1 MKMFPKCRFCFSGSL
16 DKKLVEGKIV
26 LCDSRSKATG
36 PFDAG
41 SVGALIQ
48 GQSFR
53 DLPPSL
59 PLPGSYLELKD
70 GVTVLAYINS
80 TRYELKMPLEQEC
93 RESYLSNMHIF
104 AGLQLQPYLRL
115 M

>member
-26 LCDSRSKATG
+26 LCESRSKAIG
-36 PFDAG
+36 PFNAG

-48 GQSFR
+48 GQSSR

-59 PLPGSYLELKD
+59 PLPGSYLGLKD
-70 GVTVLAYINS
+70 GASILDYINS
-80 TRYELKMPLEQEC
+80 TRYQLKIPFTLT
-93 RESYLSNMHIF
+93 RV
-104 AGLQLQPYLRL
+104 
-115 M
+115 